1 MRLLSCML
9 LGAAVLIVP
18 AWTAAGPPD
27 ARCTCR
33 NRDGSKHALGAV
45 VCLSVDGRKYLARCE
60 MVLNVTS
67 WQKVQDGCPL
77 AATVGPIPSMP
88 YDVQ

>member
-9 LGAAVLIVP
+9 LGAAVLTLP
-18 AWTAAGPPD
+18 AWAAAGPPD

-67 WQKVQDGCPL
+67 WQKVQDGCPV
-77 AATVGPIPSMP
+77 AARIGPIPSTP